1 MTKTMQAMQIKQ
13 YGQVPVSATQVPL
26 PAVGATDVLVEIRA
40 AGVNP
45 IDTKTRD
52 GEVKLMVAHQMPLTL
67 GHEFAGVVAAVGRDV
82 QQFKIGDEVY
92 GRPRDARIG
101 TFAEYIAVDVADIA
115 LKPQSL
121 SFVKAASLPLVGL
134 TSYQALIDLVQL
146 KPGQKVLIQAGA
158 GGVGTIAIQL
168 AKYLG
173 AYVATTASAS
183 SAPLVK
189 KLGADLV
196 IDYHQ
201 QSFDEVLHDYD
212 LVFDTLGGVN
222 LRKAFTILKPGGNIV
237 SVSGLPN
244 GQFGRRRHYSWW
256 KTWLF
261 SLATLNLTRW
271 AHKYHVTYQF
281 LFMQANGR
289 ELAELTAL
297 VEQGK
302 LQPQIDRV
310 FPLAQTQAALDYVAQ
325 GRAHGKVVVTVA
337 AE

>member
-1 MTKTMQAMQIKQ
+1 MI
-13 YGQVPVSATQVPL
+13 
-26 PAVGATDVLVEIRA
+26 
-40 AGVNP
+40 
-45 IDTKTRD
+45 
-52 GEVKLMVAHQMPLTL
+52 
-67 GHEFAGVVAAVGRDV
+67 
-82 QQFKIGDEVY
+82 
-92 GRPRDARIG
+92 
-101 TFAEYIAVDVADIA
+101 
-115 LKPQSL
+115 
-121 SFVKAASLPLVGL
+121 
-134 TSYQALIDLVQL
+134 
-146 KPGQKVLIQAGA
+146 
-158 GGVGTIAIQL
+158 
-168 AKYLG
+168 
-173 AYVATTASAS
+173 
-183 SAPLVK
+183 
-189 KLGADLV
+189 
-196 IDYHQ
+196 
-201 QSFDEVLHDYD
+201 
-212 LVFDTLGGVN
+212 TLGGVN

-302 LQPQIDRV
+302 LQPRIDRV

>member
-1 MTKTMQAMQIKQ
+1 MDKQATLAAI
-13 YGQVPVSATQVPL
+13 TQGFVRSQSL
-26 PAVGATDVLVEIRA
+26 LLALGDENRQLLIIALLRFGCDGARVGALTAQTRLSRPAVSHHLKILKDADLVTLRKEGTKYYYA
-40 AGVNP
+40 VNP
-45 IDTKTRD
+45 NGNFAVIQSTTA
-52 GEVKLMVAHQMPLTL
+52 MIQTL
-67 GHEFAGVVAAVGRDV
+67 
-82 QQFKIGDEVY
+82 
-92 GRPRDARIG
+92 
-101 TFAEYIAVDVADIA
+101 
-115 LKPQSL
+115 
-121 SFVKAASLPLVGL
+121 GL